1 MSEGRIGRVLVA
13 SLHQGIADVLPMRL
27 EFYEN
32 WLNGAGLREGTIG
45 LGPLTA
51 VISFLRAEEDDA
63 YSEVM
68 TRAGRYAG
76 DWTVRSLPR
85 VEQRLIGALPA
96 RLRTR
101 AALRTARSL
110 VRATYPGTRAIV
122 TLRGAVASVDL
133 RGSLFCEVRQ
143 ASPFPLCG
151 YYGTAMA
158 RVLELFDVPVDVTLL
173 ECRAS
178 GARRGCTMSLSAER
192 PSAESPSAEAE
203 PPSSPIGDSP
213 PAGGPAETI

>member
-51 VISFLRAEEDDA
+51 VISFLRAQGDA

-68 TRAGRYAG
+68 ARAGGYAG
-76 DWTVRSLPR
+76 DWTVRSLPGM
-85 VEQRLIGALPA
+85 EQRLIRALPTG
-96 RLRTR
+96 LRTR

-122 TLRGAVASVDL
+122 TLRGGVASVDL
-133 RGSLFCEVRQ
+133 RGSLFCEVRH

-158 RVLELFDVPVDVTLL
+158 RVLELFAVPVDVRLL

-178 GARRGCTMSLSAER
+178 GARRGCTMSLSADR
-192 PSAESPSAEAE
+192 APLEAPASE
-203 PPSSPIGDSP
+203 AAPPPASLDDSP
-213 PAGGPAETI
+213 PAGGPADLA